1 MLSHSSTTGNELI
14 KYAKKNNIPLRRV
27 CFKDKLNDE
36 IPCHGGYIINMA
48 DSTEHGTH
56 WIALYLA
63 KYGKHCQAIYFDS
76 FGKEPPIDIMTF
88 CKRYGVIELLVN
100 NNQIQS
106 INSGFCG
113 QYCLD
118 FLYFMTHQKGSLKER
133 FYKFTNVYIQGDI
146 QQE

>member
-36 IPCHGGYIINMA
+36 PPCSGGYIINMA

-63 KYGKHCQAIYFDS
+63 KYTMSVFTKPNNGKHCQAIYFDS
-76 FGKEPPIDIMTF
+76 FGKEPPIA
-88 CKRYGVIELLVN
+88 
-100 NNQIQS
+100 
-106 INSGFCG
+106 INGI
-113 QYCLD
+113 L
-118 FLYFMTHQKGSLKER
+118 
-133 FYKFTNVYIQGDI
+133 
-146 QQE
+146 